1 MDINNFPF
9 FMESIS
15 TDVLTAQMCI
25 DFAIRCYNLF
35 LLFFYFNVIKFVVTT
50 AQRCMRRMSKFT
62 RGL

>member
-1 MDINNFPF
+1 MDVNVFGFIN
-9 FMESIS
+9 ETIS
-15 TDVLTAQMCI
+15 TDVLTAQTCI

-35 LLFFYFNVIKFVVTT
+35 LLFFYFNIFKYVTTT

>member
-9 FMESIS
+9 FMETIS
-15 TDVLTAQMCI
+15 TDILTPQMCI

-35 LLFFYFNVIKFVVTT
+35 LLYFYFNVIKFVVTT

>member
-9 FMESIS
+9 FMETIS
-15 TDVLTAQMCI
+15 TDVLTSQMCI